1 MALTMLAKQNSS
13 PNNLD
18 TMDAAQPVQ
27 ADDDDLLSAIEKELE
42 EADEKEKE
50 QQQQQ
55 SLEPET
61 DSPARNDGSQ
71 AVEEE
76 GNLGPEVSQNGS
88 PSDED
93 GQGSQEESDGVA
105 PEKPTNSSQEEVV
118 LQDMASSPATNEGA
132 TGMDNDSLMDMDSSG
147 NPGNPEIRDLVDSM
161 VDQVVQRTSSTV
173 EGTNVESDIT
183 KAINHHL
190 ASDLGEEEERES
202 TSEDPDYD
210 EGLSQLSDINKSN
223 QHLLDDDENQAVNH
237 VEEGKCPF
245 VCLKLVLIMVLCSP
259 SLCQEKD
266 LH

>member
-61 DSPARNDGSQ
+61 DSPARNDEGQ

-76 GNLGPEVSQNGS
+76 GNSGPEGDMEVSQNGS

-118 LQDMASSPATNEGA
+118 ARA
-132 TGMDNDSLMDMDSSG
+132 G
-147 NPGNPEIRDLVDSM
+147 NP
-161 VDQVVQRTSSTV
+161 
-173 EGTNVESDIT
+173 
-183 KAINHHL
+183 
-190 ASDLGEEEERES
+190 
-202 TSEDPDYD
+202 
-210 EGLSQLSDINKSN
+210 
-223 QHLLDDDENQAVNH
+223 
-237 VEEGKCPF
+237 
-245 VCLKLVLIMVLCSP
+245 
-259 SLCQEKD
+259 
-266 LH
+266 